1 MAAKLSKCLGR
12 EIEHV
17 KLTEEQRL
25 QGLVGA
31 GLPEH
36 YAKFYVWLEVRTAK
50 GGEERMNDVVKQLT
64 GRPPKDFDTFAQE
77 NKAAW
82 Q

>member
-17 KLTEEQRL
+17 KLTAEQRY
-25 QGLVGA
+25 QGLVSA
-31 GLPEH
+31 GLPDH
-36 YAKFYVWLEVRTAK
+36 FAKFFVWLEVRTAN
-50 GGEERMNDVVKQLT
+50 GDEERMNNAVEQLT
-64 GRPPKDFDTFAQE
+64 GRPPKDFDTFAEE